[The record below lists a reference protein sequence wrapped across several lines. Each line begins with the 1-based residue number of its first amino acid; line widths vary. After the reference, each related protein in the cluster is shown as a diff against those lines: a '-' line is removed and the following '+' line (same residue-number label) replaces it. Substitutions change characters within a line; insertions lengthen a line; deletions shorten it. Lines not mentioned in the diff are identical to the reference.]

1 MCGSSRNSVE
11 QLPPATTELVVFG
24 TLSFGQVEGQE
35 SICCPS
41 PAQSFPLLDRE
52 RRENFLGLYFMVVG
66 IKSFCLSF
74 PSGQQG
80 WQLKHKVHRC
90 GSGLCPG
97 TFPHLTPG
105 LAFSLEGLVTRLMSG
120 FGSGWKQSGLLCARI
135 PASKMNPTG
144 EKVPGLTKD

>member
-41 PAQSFPLLDRE
+41 PAQSFPLLGRE

-97 TFPHLTPG
+97 TCLCLSPPHPWAG
-105 LAFSLEGLVTRLMSG
+105 FFSRRAYDQADVWLWLWLEAVWAITCQDSG
-120 FGSGWKQSGLLCARI
+120 FQNESHW
-135 PASKMNPTG
+135 
-144 EKVPGLTKD
+144 